1 MILHSDDNDID
12 NCIVTVPLR
21 LLLLPLM
28 QLLDLVPAP
37 LQVISF
43 T

>member
-21 LLLLPLM
+21 LLLQLM